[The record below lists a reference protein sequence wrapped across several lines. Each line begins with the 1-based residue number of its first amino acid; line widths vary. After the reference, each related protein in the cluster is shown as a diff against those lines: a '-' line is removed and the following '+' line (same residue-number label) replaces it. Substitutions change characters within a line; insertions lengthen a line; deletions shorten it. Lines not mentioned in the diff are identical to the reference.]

1 MRPINKY
8 QDVYLKFLQSWIKY
22 NATDCKTDCIHRNLA
37 AKLPVYRSCIFY
49 LKFNFSFFVVKLLK
63 SKTTRKKYVTKEEK
77 KLCGNITGECMT
89 NEGTYSVS
97 EENNQNKIK
106 YFKLDCQSA
115 DLEEVIERINSR
127 QNIKTTYK
135 NISRRHS

>member
-1 MRPINKY
+1 M
-8 QDVYLKFLQSWIKY
+8 KF
-22 NATDCKTDCIHRNLA
+22 T
-37 AKLPVYRSCIFY
+37 
-49 LKFNFSFFVVKLLK
+49 FSLFVVKLLK
-63 SKTTRKKYVTKEEK
+63 SKATRKKYVTEEEK
-77 KLCGNITGECMT
+77 ELCGNITGECMT

-97 EENNQNKIK
+97 EDNNQNKIK

-115 DLEEVIERINSR
+115 DLEEVIERIDSR